1 MKKDIKNSKWIRRN
15 CSSTSSLLSSGSLSI
30 SKSTPINAKREY
42 ERYLNLANATAVI
55 GDLIET
61 ENYYQHAEHYFRL
74 MRGSPV

>member
-1 MKKDIKNSKWIRRN
+1 MQKRSKDSKWIRRD
-15 CSSTSSLLSSGSLSI
+15 CSSTNSLLSSGRLST

-42 ERYLNLANATAVI
+42 ERYLNLANATAAI

-74 MRGSPV
+74 MRESPV